1 METEIER
8 SAQDPEAQAALD
20 AAVLEGREN
29 ERSRLAAE
37 LHDGPAQGL
46 ANALFQTEILNRAMA
61 SDPLAA
67 ERELASLKT
76 SLQRELDRLRAYISL
91 LRPQLLEPQ
100 GLEEGLRESASELSA
115 KVGIPVD
122 VQLEAA
128 GSALSE
134 DERAVALRV
143 AQEALRN
150 VGKHASATRAWI
162 ASRHETGSA
171 ELDDRWVMEV
181 GDDGRGFEPGDAA
194 AYEKRHHFGLRFMRE
209 RAELVGAELFIE
221 ANPSAGTVVRLSI
234 RKRGERS

>member
-8 SAQDPEAQAALD
+8 NTQDHETQADLD

-46 ANALFQTEILNRAMA
+46 ANALFQTEILSHAMV
-61 SDPLAA
+61 SDPQAA
-67 ERELASLKT
+67 EMELASLRT
-76 SLQRELDRLRAYISL
+76 SLQRELDRLRAYISQ

-100 GLEEGLRESASELSA
+100 GLEEGLRESESELSS

-122 VQLEAA
+122 VRLEAA

-150 VGKHASATRAWI
+150 VGKHASATRAWV
-162 ASRHETGSA
+162 ATRHESGA
-171 ELDDRWVMEV
+171 ELNGDHWVLEV
-181 GDDGRGFEPGDAA
+181 GDDGRGFDAGDAA
-194 AYEKRHHFGLRFMRE
+194 AIEKQHHFGLRFMRE
-209 RAELVGAELFIE
+209 RAALVGAELSID
-221 ANPSAGTVVRLSI
+221 ANPSAGTMVRLSI
-234 RKRGERS
+234 GKRGERS

>member
-1 METEIER
+1 MEIEIER
-8 SAQDPEAQAALD
+8 GTQDPEAQAALD

-46 ANALFQTEILNRAMA
+46 ANALFQTEILSRAMA
-61 SDPLAA
+61 GDPQAA
-67 ERELASLKT
+67 ERELSSLKT

-150 VGKHASATRAWI
+150 IGKHASATRAWI
-162 ASRHETGSA
+162 ATRHETGS
-171 ELDDRWVMEV
+171 ELDDRWILEV

-209 RAELVGAELFIE
+209 RADLVGAELFIE

-234 RKRGERS
+234 RRRGERS